1 MRWPAA
7 LVLVLALLLGACG
20 GGGGD
25 GDGDGDRDKQSVGA
39 TGGATLDASSAGAG
53 TLAEVPEIYRKLE
66 PSVVAVVVRTAAG
79 GGEGSGVVVR
89 PDRIVTNHHVVEG
102 AEDVRVRLAS
112 GSEVKARVEATDPLT
127 DLALLE
133 VERHDLPVARLADR
147 LPIRGALAVAIGNP
161 LGFEGS
167 VTAGIVSGLDR
178 SIPSGGQTPALVGLI
193 QTDAPIS
200 PGNSGG
206 ALVGA
211 DASVIGINVAYIPPE
226 GGAVAIGFAIPAPT
240 ARTVVDDL
248 LEDGKAEHAY
258 LGLELRPLTPDI
270 VAQLNVSVDAGA
282 VVTAVVRSSPAGR
295 AGIAPGDIVVRIA
308 DRDVREVED
317 VFAELREHPPGQRVA
332 LELLRDG
339 KRRTVTVTLAR
350 RPDPGR

>member
-1 MRWPAA
+1 MRSPAT

-20 GGGGD
+20 GGDGGA
-25 GDGDGDRDKQSVGA
+25 DKQSVSV
-39 TGGATLDASSAGAG
+39 TGGSSSDSSEGAG
-53 TLAEVPEIYRKLE
+53 TLAQVPGIYRKLE
-66 PSVVAVVVRTAAG
+66 PSVVAVVVRSGAG

-89 PDRIVTNHHVVEG
+89 PDKILTNNHVVEG

-127 DLALLE
+127 DLALLD
-133 VERHDLPVARLADR
+133 VDRDDLPVARLASR

-178 SIPSGGQTPALVGLI
+178 SVPSGGQTPALVGLI

-248 LEDGKAEHAY
+248 LKDGKAEHAY
-258 LGLELRPLTPDI
+258 LGVELRPLTPDI
-270 VAQLNVSVDAGA
+270 VSQLNVSVDAGA
-282 VVTAVVRSSPAGR
+282 VVSAVVRSSPADR
-295 AGIAPGDIVVRIA
+295 AGVRPGDIVVRIA

-317 VFAELREHPPGQRVA
+317 AFAELREHRPGERVE

-339 KRRTVTVTLAR
+339 KRQTVTVTLAR

>member
-1 MRWPAA
+1 MRSPAT

-20 GGGGD
+20 GGDGGA
-25 GDGDGDRDKQSVGA
+25 DKQSLSV
-39 TGGATLDASSAGAG
+39 TGGSSSDSSEGAG
-53 TLAEVPEIYRKLE
+53 TLAQVPGIYRKLE
-66 PSVVAVVVRTAAG
+66 PSVVAVVVRSGAG

-89 PDRIVTNHHVVEG
+89 PDKILTNNHVVEG

-127 DLALLE
+127 DLALLD
-133 VERHDLPVARLADR
+133 VGRDDLPVARLASR

-178 SIPSGGQTPALVGLI
+178 SVPSGGQTPALVGLI

-248 LEDGKAEHAY
+248 LKDGKAEHAY
-258 LGLELRPLTPDI
+258 LGVELRPLTPDI
-270 VAQLNVSVDAGA
+270 VSQLNVSVDAGA
-282 VVTAVVRSSPAGR
+282 VVSAVVRSSPADR
-295 AGIAPGDIVVRIA
+295 AGVRPGDIVVRIA

-317 VFAELREHPPGQRVA
+317 AFAELREHRPGERVE

-339 KRRTVTVTLAR
+339 KRQTVTVTLAR